1 MREPHGHSRPRD
13 PDIFDGVDS
22 QKARGTLPRELHDKA
37 GGLLDRISAATVPA
51 DLRIPRGNRLHALKD
66 DREGQ
71 WSVSINDQYRICF
84 GWENGHATNVHI
96 TDYH

>member
-1 MREPHGHSRPRD
+1 
-13 PDIFDGVDS
+13 
-22 QKARGTLPRELHDKA
+22 LPRELHDKA